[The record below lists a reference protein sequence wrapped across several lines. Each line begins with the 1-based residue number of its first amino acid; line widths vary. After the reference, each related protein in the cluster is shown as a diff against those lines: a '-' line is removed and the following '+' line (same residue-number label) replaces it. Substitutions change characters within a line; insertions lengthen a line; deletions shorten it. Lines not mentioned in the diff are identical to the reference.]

1 MNDVNALFIDTGRRS
16 RSGTAARRSPRWLGA
31 ALLAAATILA
41 ACGGPSPSLTPTSP
55 SSSSPSPTSGDA
67 IAHPTGPTDV
77 ILREEVGGGF
87 VPMWFFATQAPF
99 FSLYGDGTVIYRDET
114 APLPEPEPDGVVRGH
129 PFKIA
134 KLTEE
139 QVQELLRFALTDGGL
154 AAARPNYDAANVA
167 DASTTIFTI
176 RAAGLDKTVSVY
188 ALGIDP
194 LDSADAPARAAF
206 ARLDERLRSL
216 ITSGSLGGAVWV
228 PDRWR
233 GTLTEAGDAAGR
245 ARPWPWPNLRPA
257 DFLTEPSGGLPLPR
271 RTMSSAEVAAL
282 GLDGIE
288 GGFFGLLLEG
298 PDGKTYTF
306 GLRPL
311 LPDET
316 G

>member
-1 MNDVNALFIDTGRRS
+1 MNDANAFRPGIDRPSPSRRA
-16 RSGTAARRSPRWLGA
+16 TRRFPEWLGA
-31 ALLAAATILA
+31 SLLAAATILA
-41 ACGGPSPSLTPTSP
+41 ACGGRSPSLAPTSP
-55 SSSSPSPTSGDA
+55 SPSSPSPTSGDA

-87 VPMWFFATQAPF
+87 VPIWFFATQAPF

-154 AAARPNYDAANVA
+154 AAARPNYEAGNVA
-167 DASTTIFTI
+167 DAPTTVFVI

-188 ALGIDP
+188 ALGIDV
-194 LDSADAPARAAF
+194 LGSADAPARAAF
-206 ARLDERLRSL
+206 VRLDERLRSL
-216 ITSGSLGGAVWV
+216 ITSGSLGGSIWV
-228 PDRWR
+228 SDRWR
-233 GTLTEAGDAAGR
+233 GTLAEGGAAGQAR
-245 ARPWPWPNLRPA
+245 AWPWPDVSPA
-257 DFLTEPSGGLPLPR
+257 DFVADPASGLPLAR

-288 GGFFGLLLEG
+288 GGFHSLLLEG
-298 PDGKTYTF
+298 PDGKPYLL